1 MKQKSWVLPYFYQA
15 INKYQKSLEAYS
27 PVQKGTGVGMGNDT
41 IE

>member
-15 INKYQKSLEAYS
+15 INKYQKSLEAYP